1 MGKKR
6 AGDRAAKGGHAEGN
20 GLGNTKASGRGGT
33 NVDALAEA
41 GRDQMDQQAP
51 PPRQL
56 EQGPRTINPALQAK
70 LDFWASLCEQHKIA
84 EFASSFVAP
93 DVSPEDVEAFSTGM
107 QTDPVRWQQMAA
119 EMQLIALGVGV
130 TKIFGDQQT
139 SAEYHFRMPGH
150 EFIERQVVFR
160 CYAGDWRAE
169 G

>member
-6 AGDRAAKGGHAEGN
+6 AGDRAAKGGSS
-20 GLGNTKASGRGGT
+20 LGDTKASGRGGT

-41 GRDQMDQQAP
+41 GRDQIDQQALP
-51 PPRQL
+51 PGRL

-70 LDFWASLCEQHKIA
+70 LDYWASLCEQHKIA
-84 EFASSFVAP
+84 EFAVSFVAP

-139 SAEYHFRMPGH
+139 SAEYHFCMPGH

-160 CYAGDWRAE
+160 CYNGDWRAE